1 MKPTRLFNTIA
12 TLMFAIAPLATMAE
26 ETPIWRDHTKSI
38 DERTDDL
45 LSKLTVEE
53 KIRFCGSTIPGIK
66 RLGIESYEW
75 YSEALHG
82 FLAYRCTSFPQNN
95 AMGSTWNKDLMFD
108 VASAISDEARAVC
121 NYQKQ
126 EVMIFSPTVN
136 MSRDPRWGRN
146 EECYSEDPYHMSQM
160 AKMYVRGMQGTHP
173 KYLKTV
179 CTVKHYVANNV
190 DHMRTKIFSNVGERD
205 LRDYYFPAYKAC
217 VVEERA
223 GGIMT
228 ALNGLNG
235 VPCSADSWLMNSVLR
250 DEWGFEGYVIADWGA
265 VGGIQTNMKYANSN
279 AEAAVMA
286 LRAGCDQECI
296 RPQQAFM
303 VLGLLEAYKN
313 GDVTEAEID
322 VAVRRL
328 IRLRFMVGGFGVELD
343 NPYINIPKS
352 VMECDDHK
360 ALALKAAEQ
369 SIVLLKNSENTLPL
383 SDKKTQKIAV
393 VGPFADRCWLGIY
406 SGTPASRISPLQGIE
421 SRFGGEVIYA
431 QGCAV
436 TERGDNVDMSA
447 AIKAASSADV
457 VIAFVGN
464 DDSTST
470 EGNDRETLALPGRQ
484 QQLLDE
490 ICKVNDKVVVVLV
503 PSGATTIGDAQEGAE
518 AIVCG
523 WANGQEQGNAIANV
537 LFGDVNPG
545 GKLNTTWFAS
555 DSDLPDMH
563 NYNIRE
569 NRTYMYFEG
578 KPLYPYGYGLS
589 YTTFDYSD
597 LKVST
602 KKVAEGGSVD
612 VSFTVTNTGARDGDE
627 IVQLYIR
634 NDAWESEEAA
644 KSLKG
649 FERVSLKS
657 GESKSVTI
665 TLDYDAFSHWAGE
678 GDRFEVSK
686 GRYNIQVGSSS
697 AEIHLNKNITV
708 EGGMLPEHSLRT
720 QSYADYNADPRYR
733 SKEYAKIINE
743 DTVIERVDNQRWI
756 EFEAVFTDP
765 GYYVS
770 DWEVDINYSMS
781 DVDKRRKLSISVD
794 DFILASEFIHK
805 ATEGDSCRMK
815 IPKPDYSVPI
825 AIKILLAGS
834 EIKIHSLDLINPED
848 GSKTRVDKVIRSNR
862 Y

>member
-1 MKPTRLFNTIA
+1 MRFKNLFSYA
-12 TLMFAIAPLATMAE
+12 VAMVAACSPMLSMAQE
-26 ETPIWRDHTKSI
+26 ATPIWKDHTKSI

-45 LSKLTVEE
+45 MSKLTVEE
-53 KIRFCGSTIPGIK
+53 KIRFCGSTIPAVK

-82 FLAYRCTSFPQNN
+82 FLGYRCTSFPQNI
-95 AMGSTWNKDLMFD
+95 AMGSTWNRDLMFD

-136 MSRDPRWGRN
+136 MARDPRWGRN

-190 DHMRTKIFSNVGERD
+190 EHKRTQIHSNVGERD

-228 ALNGLNG
+228 GLNGLNG
-235 VPCSADSWLMNSVLR
+235 IPCSSHDWLINKVLR
-250 DEWGFEGYVIADWGA
+250 DQWGFEGYVIADWGA
-265 VGGIQTNMKYANSN
+265 VGGVHFNLHAAKSN

-296 RPQQAFM
+296 RPQAAFM

-328 IRLRFMVGGFGVELD
+328 VKLRFMVGGFGVELD

-360 ALALKAAEQ
+360 ALARKAAEQ
-369 SIVLLKNSENTLPL
+369 AVVLLKNEGNTLPL
-383 SDKKTQKIAV
+383 SDNKSQKIAV

-406 SGTPASRISPLQGIE
+406 SGTPQSRVSPLQGIE

-436 TERGDNVDMSA
+436 TEKNDKVDMSEAINA
-447 AIKAASSADV
+447 AKSADV

-470 EGNDRETLALPGRQ
+470 EGNDRESLTLPGRQ

-490 ICKVNDKVVVVLV
+490 LCKVNKKVVVVLV
-503 PSGATTIGDAQEGAE
+503 PSGSTTIGAAQKNAE
-518 AIVCG
+518 AIVCA
-523 WANGQEQGNAIANV
+523 WANGQEQGHAIAGV
-537 LFGDVNPG
+537 LFGDVNPS
-545 GKLNTTWFAS
+545 GKVNTTWYAS
-555 DSDLPDMH
+555 DSDLPDLH
-563 NYNIRE
+563 DYNIRN
-569 NRTYMYFEG
+569 NRTYMYFKG

-589 YTTFDYSD
+589 YTSYEYSD

-602 KKVAEGGSVD
+602 SKVAKDGSVE
-612 VSFTVTNTGARDGDE
+612 VSFTVKNTGKMDGDE
-627 IVQLYIR
+627 ITQLYIR
-634 NDAWESEEAA
+634 NGAWKKEKAA
-644 KSLKG
+644 RKLRG
-649 FERVSLKS
+649 FERVSVKS
-657 GESKSVTI
+657 GESKRVTI
-665 TLDYDAFSHWAGE
+665 KLDYEAFSQWAGK
-678 GDRFEVSK
+678 GDTFEVCA
-686 GRYNIQVGSSS
+686 GEYTLEVGSSS
-697 AEIHLNKNITV
+697 EAIHLSQKITV

-720 QSYADYNADPRYR
+720 QSYADYNSNPRYR
-733 SKEYAKIINE
+733 SKEYEKIVTE

-756 EFEAVFTDP
+756 EFEAIFTDP

-770 DWEVDINYSMS
+770 EWEIDVNYSLPAG
-781 DVDKRRKLSISVD
+781 KRRKFSISID
-794 DFILASEFIHK
+794 DMIIDSYFVQPSEG
-805 ATEGDSCRMK
+805 EMRRVR

-825 AIKILLAGS
+825 AIKVIAGGGDF
-834 EIKIHSLDLINPED
+834 KINYLELINPED
-848 GSKTRVDKVIRSNR
+848 GSRVRVDKVLRKNR